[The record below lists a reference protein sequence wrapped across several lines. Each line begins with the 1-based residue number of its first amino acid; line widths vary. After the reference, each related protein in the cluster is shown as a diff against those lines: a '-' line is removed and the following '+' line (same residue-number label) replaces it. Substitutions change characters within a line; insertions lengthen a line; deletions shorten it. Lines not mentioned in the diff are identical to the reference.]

1 MSLPEKPPVF
11 TLISELLAWTL
22 ERTADFPKSHRFTIG
37 QRLDN
42 FTLDALER
50 CLEAIYAAGAGK
62 REPLVKLNLLLE
74 KLRVFWRIVH
84 QRGWISQQQLFF
96 VIRKVDEIGRM
107 TGAWLKALRQ
117 PL

>member
-84 QRGWISQQQLFF
+84 QRGWISQQQLRTCQESDAKFCSDACSNSPRF
-96 VIRKVDEIGRM
+96 RSE
-107 TGAWLKALRQ
+107 
-117 PL
+117 